1 MKNTSLEKQVTE
13 LKIAL
18 TGYLEARLDL
28 GKAILLEK
36 MSKIGTYFLTIMSG
50 VIVIASFLLLIAF
63 AFSFWYGNTH
73 GSIHK
78 GFLISA
84 GFYILIGILLFLFR
98 KPLFSNNI
106 ISNLG
111 KVLFEKEIEDEL

>member
-63 AFSFWYGNTH
+63 AFSFWYGTTH
-73 GSIHK
+73 GSIHT

-84 GFYILIGILLFLFR
+84 GFYILIGILIFLFR